1 MLIGIG
7 NRKQRKTQTD
17 IRWGSSLLITGIII
31 TLVVTASLVVTNYI
45 SHMEEERCFQRL
57 YQEAGD
63 FADNIELYAAND
75 REELEMIAAVISQ
88 YQDLSS
94 PELWNILSS
103 YSHIGMM
110 SHIELLLPGDIVLTQ
125 NGERVDAS
133 GLLSFEAE
141 AEKGAHITDRET
153 DLINK
158 DTYVVRHYV
167 PVKQDGEIVAMLSGV
182 IVPAELPD
190 DINLNPYDGRG
201 SLYII
206 EGKNGDF
213 LLDTWHSG
221 AAGNIW
227 ALGEREMAPG
237 YNSEQLREGVSNGES
252 QYVVFVSKTIG
263 EYLYFYYEPIAIND
277 WRIAVSVPESV
288 VFENANNIKRILNV
302 FLVLELVCFV
312 IYFLWM
318 MRYVRNVTGEKQKRL
333 DMINQLYD
341 FEHLLFNAHEKKEN
355 VCIALEKLGDIVSA
369 GKVSFWI
376 LGEDGEI
383 TWYFWEEGKMAEERR
398 IHSRPEYIEKLLE
411 LFVSGNGT
419 YEAHDENEF
428 RAIFPEEELSGIYN
442 AVAVPIE
449 GVGGLISGILAAF
462 NVERGHEETALL
474 KNMQFSFGMFCN
486 NLKSYTEIQEQ
497 RDRDTLTG
505 LYNRNRYE
513 RDLPEIF
520 AQYQNSLACV
530 YIDANGLRE
539 TNNVK
544 GHDKGDKMLRTVATE
559 IRRHFDTEY
568 IYRIGGDEFVLFVPE
583 ADEAKLKMQSEEL
596 SSALSKVDYSISV
609 GIQCDKNISSLSL
622 LIKAAEKKMYAEKKK
637 YYEKH
642 NRRRTHM

>member
-1 MLIGIG
+1 MSIDIG
-7 NRKQRKTQTD
+7 NRKRRKTQTD
-17 IRWGSSLLITGIII
+17 IQWGHSLLITRIII
-31 TLVVTASLVVTNYI
+31 TLVVAASFGVTNYI
-45 SHMEEERCFQRL
+45 SHMEEEKCFQRL

-63 FADNIELYAAND
+63 IADNIELYAAND

-94 PELWNILSS
+94 PELWNLLSS

-125 NGERVDAS
+125 NGKRVDAS

-141 AEKGAHITDRET
+141 AKKGSHITDRET
-153 DLINK
+153 DLTNK

-167 PVKQDGEIVAMLSGV
+167 PVKQDGKIVAMLSGV
-182 IVPAELPD
+182 IIPSELPD
-190 DINLNPYDGRG
+190 DINLNPYGGRG

-206 EGKNGDF
+206 DGNSGDF
-213 LLDTWHSG
+213 LLDTWHPG

-237 YNSEQLREGVSNGES
+237 YNSAQLKEGVTNGES

-263 EYLYFYYEPIAIND
+263 EYLYFYYEPMAIND

-288 VFENANNIKRILNV
+288 VFENANDIKKILNI
-302 FLVLELVCFV
+302 FLSFELVCFV

-333 DMINQLYD
+333 DMINHLYD
-341 FEHLLFNAHEKKEN
+341 FEQLLFNAHEKKEN
-355 VCIALEKLGDIVSA
+355 VCTALEKLGDIVSA

-383 TWYFWEEGKMAEERR
+383 TWYFWEEGKVTQERR
-398 IHSRPEYIEKLLE
+398 ERNRPEYIEKLLE
-411 LFVSGNGT
+411 LFASGNGT
-419 YEAHDENEF
+419 YESHDENEF

-442 AVAVPIE
+442 IAAVPIE
-449 GVGGLISGILAAF
+449 GVGGLISGILAAC
-462 NVERGHEETALL
+462 NVEKGHEATALL

-486 NLKSYTEIQEQ
+486 NLKSYTKIQEQ
-497 RDRDTLTG
+497 RDHDALTG

-539 TNNVK
+539 TNNTK
-544 GHDKGDKMLRTVATE
+544 GHDKGDEMLQTVAAE
-559 IRRHFDTEY
+559 IGKHFATEY

-583 ADEAKLKMQSEEL
+583 PDESKLKLQSEQL
-596 SSALSKVDYSISV
+596 SSALSKVNSSISV
-609 GIQCDKNISSLSL
+609 GIQCGKNISSLSL
-622 LIKAAEKKMYAEKKK
+622 LIKAAEKKMYAQKKK

-642 NRRRTHM
+642 NRRRTYS

>member
-1 MLIGIG
+1 MIDIG
-7 NRKQRKTQTD
+7 NRKRRKTQTD
-17 IRWGSSLLITGIII
+17 IRWGHSLLITGIII
-31 TLVVTASLVVTNYI
+31 ALVVAASFGVTNYI
-45 SHMEEERCFQRL
+45 SHMEEEKCFQRL

-63 FADNIELYAAND
+63 IADNIELYAAND

-94 PELWNILSS
+94 PELWNLLSS
-103 YSHIGMM
+103 YGHIGMM

-125 NGERVDAS
+125 NGKCVDAN

-153 DLINK
+153 DLTSK

-167 PVKQDGEIVAMLSGV
+167 PVKQNGKIVAMLSGV
-182 IVPAELPD
+182 IIPSELPD
-190 DINLNPYDGRG
+190 DINLNPYDGMG

-206 EGKNGDF
+206 DGNSGDF
-213 LLDTWHSG
+213 LLDTWHPG

-227 ALGEREMAPG
+227 ALGERKMAKG
-237 YNSEQLREGVSNGES
+237 YNSAQLKEGVTNGES

-263 EYLYFYYEPIAIND
+263 EYLYFYYEPMAIND
-277 WRIAVSVPESV
+277 WRIAVSVPESI
-288 VFENANNIKRILNV
+288 VFENANDIERILNI
-302 FLVLELVCFV
+302 FLAFELICFI

-318 MRYVRNVTGEKQKRL
+318 MRYVRNVTGEKQKCL
-333 DMINQLYD
+333 DMINHLYD
-341 FEHLLFNAHEKKEN
+341 FEQLLFNAHEKKEN
-355 VCIALEKLGDIVSA
+355 VCTALEKLGDIVSA

-376 LGEDGEI
+376 LGEDGET
-383 TWYFWEEGKMAEERR
+383 TWYFWEEGKVAEVRR
-398 IHSRPEYIEKLLE
+398 DRSRPEYIEKLLE
-411 LFVSGNGT
+411 LFASGNGT
-419 YEAHDENEF
+419 YESHDENEF

-442 AVAVPIE
+442 IAAVPIE
-449 GVGGLISGILAAF
+449 GVGGLISGILAAC
-462 NVERGHEETALL
+462 NVEKGHEATALL

-486 NLKSYTEIQEQ
+486 NLKSYTKIQEQ
-497 RDRDTLTG
+497 RDHDALTG

-539 TNNVK
+539 TNNTK
-544 GHDKGDKMLRTVATE
+544 GHHKGDEMLQTVAAE
-559 IRRHFDTEY
+559 IGKHFATEY

-583 ADEAKLKMQSEEL
+583 PDESKLKLQSEQL
-596 SSALSKVDYSISV
+596 SSALSKVNSSISV
-609 GIQCDKNISSLSL
+609 GIQCGKNISSLSL
-622 LIKAAEKKMYAEKKK
+622 LIKAAEKKMYAQKKK

-642 NRRRTHM
+642 NRRRTY